1 MEKINHFRTMN
12 ESMVRKARNMVLVS
26 AALFAL
32 YVSAGDV
39 VKVSKVRHT
48 AQFDMPSSMAYRATE
63 GKLNT
68 PQTLRR
74 SAANGLTADFSVQGA
89 TSSVAIWSENFDS
102 DERDGNGNL
111 IFSGWT
117 IDQGEGNVVTF
128 TKEKKDFNTIDE
140 NDVYSL
146 HIDGPYQV
154 YKRTKASAT
163 SSAISVPANGQ
174 LHAYVR
180 MAPSWNKYVTLAIQ
194 VSTDDFETFTELWNS
209 KEVTEGS
216 ARWITVNADLTA
228 FVGKQVKIRLFWGPG
243 TDDTFNTGGYMGDFY
258 VDGLSVTG
266 VQSVDQISVKTGDV
280 IQFVDLTT
288 GGVPTSWQW
297 SFPGGTPSTST
308 EQSPTV
314 YYTAGGTYDVTLC
327 VNDAEGSDEVTKTA
341 FVDVEAQTPECG
353 VQFPADFRTMAQPR
367 MRMVAPL
374 APVEYK
380 DASDGFPSDFT
391 WAMYTPYDLANA
403 EGIFVPQEIY
413 TTQDVTYHHN
423 TLGKCYVLHTAQ
435 NSEGY
440 TFVDDSVQVQFEGF
454 VSNFQPKDS
463 YQTNFV
469 DGDLTLPGANKMGIT
484 AWAERIS
491 KPSVPVVLEAM
502 YVGFTKASAEE
513 LTDQISSVSFY
524 LYTSE
529 NGLPGQPIEMLDSW
543 TLSELNYAMNNNNG
557 FVTIELGRRI
567 IIDQEVFVV
576 IDGIPEKNDQLECAI
591 GMAPMRDYGNTAFM
605 LNKGT
610 WRPFTGYF
618 QAAPGGQTSLSV
630 FPYFSHS
637 VLIPAK
643 VSDQGAVTMGSDV
656 TEVSPQAG
664 TTEIP
669 VFANLGI
676 YKYIG
681 TNANWCRILGTPG
694 EYTVD
699 NVTVEYDALPDGM
712 DQREAI
718 ISVTDSI
725 QTLDLIVRQDRTIS
739 TAIQMISTTDMPVA
753 AEHFDLQG
761 RRINAARQSR
771 GILLERKNGQ
781 VRKVMSK

>member
-1 MEKINHFRTMN
+1 
-12 ESMVRKARNMVLVS
+12 MVRKARNMVLVS

-74 SAANGLTADFSVQGA
+74 SAANGLAADFSVQGA

-102 DERDGNGNL
+102 DERDDNGNL

-380 DASDGFPSDFT
+380 DASDGFPTDFT

-637 VLIPAK
+637 VLIPAQ

-656 TEVSPQAG
+656 TEVGPQAG

-725 QTLDLIVRQDRTIS
+725 QTLDLIVRQNRTIS
-739 TAIQMISTTDMPVA
+739 TAIHMISTTDMPVA

-781 VRKVMSK
+781 LRKVMSK

>member
-1 MEKINHFRTMN
+1 
-12 ESMVRKARNMVLVS
+12 MVRKARNMVLVS

-74 SAANGLTADFSVQGA
+74 SAANGLAADFSVQGA

-140 NDVYSL
+140 NDVSSL

-380 DASDGFPSDFT
+380 DASDGFPTDFT

-637 VLIPAK
+637 VLIPAQ

-656 TEVSPQAG
+656 TEVGPQAG

-725 QTLDLIVRQDRTIS
+725 QTLDLIVRQNRTIS
-739 TAIQMISTTDMPVA
+739 TAIHMISTTDMPVA

-781 VRKVMSK
+781 LRKVMSK